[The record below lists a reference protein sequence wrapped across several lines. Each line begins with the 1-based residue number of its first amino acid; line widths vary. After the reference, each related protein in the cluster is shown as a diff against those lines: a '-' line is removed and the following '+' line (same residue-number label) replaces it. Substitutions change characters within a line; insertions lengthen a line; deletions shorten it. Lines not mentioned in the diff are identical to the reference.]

1 MNILNIAKLRKSLK
15 MRQEDFSSKIGIA
28 QSYLS
33 ELENKK
39 KNLTEE
45 VYSNIIEAFGKDVVL
60 PYIEYNDNSN
70 DNIANTQNNIP
81 HIEDTYKGA
90 IPHIEED
97 LAICGMPSGFEVAI
111 KKGECE
117 KFMIPDLKGCDF
129 TIRTKGRSMI
139 NRSIPERSICERA
152 IIGCRLWNSRSHIRW
167 GEVYALATP
176 DGVVVKQ
183 VMPSDKDGFIKCV
196 SFNEEERFLPYDLPI
211 EEIQDWA
218 IVVGVVSITNWI

>member
-1 MNILNIAKLRKSLK
+1 MNALNIAKLRKSLK
-15 MRQEDFSSKIGIA
+15 MRQEDFSSKIGIT

-45 VYSNIIEAFGKDVVL
+45 VYANIREAFGEEIVL
-60 PYIEYNDNSN
+60 PYIEYS
-70 DNIANTQNNIP
+70 DNIATPLDSIIYRQNG
-81 HIEDTYKGA
+81 YKNA

-97 LAICGMPSGFEVAI
+97 VAICGMPSGFEIAI
-111 KKGECE
+111 KKGDCE
-117 KFMIPDLKGCDF
+117 RYSIPDLKGCDF

-139 NRSIPERSICERA
+139 NRKVPERSIPERA
-152 IIGCRLWNSRSHIRW
+152 IIGCRIWSSRSHIRW

-183 VMPSDKDGFIKCV
+183 ILPSEKEGFIKCV
-196 SFNEEERFLPYDLPI
+196 SFNEEENFIPYDLPI
-211 EEIQDWA
+211 NEIQDWA
-218 IVVGVVSITNWI
+218 IVVGVVNVVNWV

>member
-15 MRQEDFSSKIGIA
+15 MKQEDFSSKIGIA

-33 ELENKK
+33 ELENRK

-45 VYSNIIEAFGKDVVL
+45 VYTNIIDVFGQEVVL
-60 PYIEYNDNSN
+60 PYIEYCEDPS
-70 DNIANTQNNIP
+70 DNIANTHNNTSRM
-81 HIEDTYKGA
+81 EDVSRGA

-97 LAICGMPSGFEVAI
+97 LAVCGMPSGFEIAI

-117 KFMIPDLKGCDF
+117 RYSIPDLKGCDF

-139 NRSIPERSICERA
+139 NRAIPERSICERA

-183 VMPSDKDGFIKCV
+183 VMPSEKEGFIKCV
-196 SFNEEERFLPYDLPI
+196 SFNEEEKFLPYDLPI